1 MNNERRECVN
11 MDKNTI
17 IKNIAERTGGDIYLG
32 VVGAVRTGKSTF
44 IKKVVE
50 NLIVPNITD
59 EYDKKRALDE
69 IPQSAAGKT
78 IMTTEPKFVPNTAA
92 KINIDDFS
100 CNIRLI
106 DCVGYLI
113 NNAKGAEDENGPR
126 LVKTPWYEDSIPF
139 SEAAELGT
147 EKVIKDHSTIGIVM
161 TTDGSIGEFSR
172 NDYLE
177 AEKRV
182 ITELKEIG
190 KPFIVIMNTTHPN
203 DSETIKISENLNEEY
218 DVPVIPMNVDNMN
231 NKDMYDILKE
241 ALYEFPVLEVKINM
255 PEWIAILNHKHE
267 LKKNYID
274 AIRESVIEVNKLR
287 DVDTITNHFLNQ
299 DSIEKAYLSEVDPS
313 TGEVTISLEAP
324 IDLYNS
330 VLSDIIDIDVT
341 NKAKLLSIFQ
351 EFNETK
357 KEYDQIKYALKM
369 VKQTGYGVASP
380 TLEDM
385 KLDTPEITKQGSR
398 YGVKLRAVA
407 PSIHMIRVDVNS
419 TFEPIIGS
427 ELQSKELINS
437 LMKDYETEASNIW
450 KSEIFGRSLDVIV
463 QEGIQ
468 SKIALMPDN
477 IRFKLQNTLTKIV
490 NKGSNNMI
498 AIVL

>member
-1 MNNERRECVN
+1 MKEKECDNV

-17 IKNIAERTGGDIYLG
+17 IKNIALRTGGDIYLG

-50 NLIVPNITD
+50 NLIVPNIED
-59 EYDKKRALDE
+59 EYDRKRALDE
-69 IPQSAAGKT
+69 VPQSAAGKT
-78 IMTTEPKFVPNTAA
+78 IMTTEPKFVPNNAA

-113 NNAKGAEDENGPR
+113 DNAKGAEDEDGPR
-126 LVKTPWYEDSIPF
+126 LVKTPWYDEPIAF
-139 SEAAELGT
+139 SEAAEVGT
-147 EKVIKDHSTIGIVM
+147 EKVIRDHSTIGIVV
-161 TTDGSIGEFSR
+161 TTDGSIGEFQRS
-172 NDYLE
+172 DYLE
-177 AEKRV
+177 AESRV
-182 ITELKEIG
+182 IRELKELG
-190 KPFIVIMNTTHPN
+190 KPFIVIVNSTHPMLP
-203 DSETIKISENLNEEY
+203 DTEKICEKLRGEH
-218 DVPVIPMNVDNMN
+218 DVPVLAMNIENMN
-231 NKDMYDILKE
+231 QKDMYDILRE
-241 ALYEFPVLEVKINM
+241 ALYEFPILEVKVNM
-255 PEWIAILNHKHE
+255 PEWIAILNPKNE
-267 LKKNYID
+267 IKKGYIQ
-274 AIRESVIEVNKLR
+274 AIRESVVEVDKLR
-287 DVDTITNHFLNQ
+287 DVEKINQHFLG
-299 DSIEKAYLSEVDPS
+299 IETISKSYLSEIDPA
-313 TGEVTISLEAP
+313 TGEVTINLEAP
-324 IDLYNS
+324 ADLYNQ
-330 VLSDIIDIDVT
+330 VLTDIIKIDVT
-341 NKAKLLSIFQ
+341 NKAELLSLFQ
-351 EFNETK
+351 DFNEAK

-385 KLDTPEITKQGSR
+385 KLDTPEITKQGPR
-398 YGVKLRAVA
+398 YGVKLRATA

-427 ELQSKELINS
+427 ELQSKELIDY
-437 LMKDYETEASNIW
+437 LMKDYDENPSNIW

-468 SKIALMPDN
+468 SKLMMMPDN

>member
-1 MNNERRECVN
+1 MKEKECDNV

-17 IKNIAERTGGDIYLG
+17 IKNIALRTGGDIYLG

-50 NLIVPNITD
+50 NLIVPNIED
-59 EYDKKRALDE
+59 EYDRKRALDE
-69 IPQSAAGKT
+69 VPQSAAGKT
-78 IMTTEPKFVPNTAA
+78 IMTTEPKFVPNNAA

-113 NNAKGAEDENGPR
+113 DNAKGAEDENGPR
-126 LVKTPWYEDSIPF
+126 LVKTPWYDEPIAF
-139 SEAAELGT
+139 SEAAEVGT
-147 EKVIKDHSTIGIVM
+147 EKVIRDHSTIGIVV
-161 TTDGSIGEFSR
+161 TTDGSIGEFQRS
-172 NDYLE
+172 DYLE
-177 AEKRV
+177 AESRV
-182 ITELKEIG
+182 IRELKELG
-190 KPFIVIMNTTHPN
+190 KPFIVIVNSTHPMLP
-203 DSETIKISENLNEEY
+203 DTEKICEKLRVEH
-218 DVPVIPMNVDNMN
+218 DVPVLAMNIENMN
-231 NKDMYDILKE
+231 QKNMYDILRE
-241 ALYEFPVLEVKINM
+241 ALYEFPILEVKVNM
-255 PEWIAILNHKHE
+255 PEWIAILNPKNE
-267 LKKNYID
+267 IKKGYIQ
-274 AIRESVIEVNKLR
+274 AIRESVVEVDKLR
-287 DVDTITNHFLNQ
+287 DVEKINQHFLG
-299 DSIEKAYLSEVDPS
+299 IETISKSYLSEIDPA
-313 TGEVTISLEAP
+313 TGEVTINLEAP
-324 IDLYNS
+324 ADLYNQ
-330 VLSDIIDIDVT
+330 VLTDIIKIDVT
-341 NKAKLLSIFQ
+341 NKAELLSLFQ
-351 EFNETK
+351 DFNEAK

-385 KLDTPEITKQGSR
+385 KLDTPEITKQGPR
-398 YGVKLRAVA
+398 YGVKLRATA

-427 ELQSKELINS
+427 ELQSKELIDY
-437 LMKDYETEASNIW
+437 LMKDYDENPSNIW

-468 SKIALMPDN
+468 SKLMMMPDN